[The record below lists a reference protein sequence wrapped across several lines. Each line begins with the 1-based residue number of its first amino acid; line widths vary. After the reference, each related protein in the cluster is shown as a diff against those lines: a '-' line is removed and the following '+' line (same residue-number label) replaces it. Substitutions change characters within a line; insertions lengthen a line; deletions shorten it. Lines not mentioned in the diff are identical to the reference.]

1 MYLKVNFLIKIGII
15 IDKYHLKKKSSKL
28 IEYLSTVAKISLY
41 LEEDYLID
49 YSNFDFNEDIFFVKA
64 KGDLVLNLIK
74 LIEKETDI
82 PVINSSRGI
91 WLAIN
96 RFLNST
102 LLRQSGIRVPNFT
115 LNAKGLLP
123 PFNDYIIKNII
134 DQKNYAFSPQ
144 IQRING
150 YLNISDQRALDEVN
164 GEKAKYTY
172 LYYQEYIKSKW
183 EYKVYCIGDDLFYY
197 KQLPILVNPDKMK
210 TRRKIDKIPEL
221 KEITL
226 KALKTTGL
234 KISSLDFLKSKEG
247 EFFLTDINSSPN
259 FNYIKNGPK
268 IIGDYLI
275 KQAKN

>member
-1 MYLKVNFLIKIGII
+1 MIKIGII
-15 IDKYHLKKKSSKL
+15 IDKYHLQKKSLKL
-28 IEYLSTVAKISLY
+28 IEYLSTIVKISLY

-64 KGDLVLNLIK
+64 KSDLILNLVK
-74 LIEKETDI
+74 LIEIETDI

-102 LLRQSGIRVPNFT
+102 LLRQSGIRVPNFS
-115 LNAKGLLP
+115 LNAKGFLP

-144 IQRING
+144 IQRNNG
-150 YLNISDQRALDEVN
+150 YLNVADQRALDEIN

-172 LYYQEYIKSKW
+172 LYYQEFIKSKW
-183 EYKVYCIGDDLFYY
+183 EYKVYCFGDDLFYY
-197 KQLPILVNPDKMK
+197 KQLPLLVDPDKMK
-210 TRRKIDKIPEL
+210 SRTKIKEIPEL
-221 KEITL
+221 TEVVYAATEAI
-226 KALKTTGL
+226 GL
-234 KISSLDFLKSKEG
+234 KISSMDFLKSKDG
-247 EFFLTDINSSPN
+247 NYFLTDINASPN
-259 FNYIKNGPK
+259 FNYIKDGPK

-275 KQAKN
+275 KQAKI

>member
-1 MYLKVNFLIKIGII
+1 LIKIGII
-15 IDKYHLKKKSSKL
+15 IDKYHLQKKALKL
-28 IEYLSTVAKISLY
+28 IDYLSTVAKISLY

-49 YSNFDFNEDIFFVKA
+49 YSKFDFNEDIFFVKA
-64 KGDLVLNLIK
+64 KGDLILNLIK
-74 LIEKETDI
+74 LIERETDI

-115 LNAKGLLP
+115 LNAKGLIP

-134 DQKNYAFSPQ
+134 DQKNYAFSPK
-144 IQRING
+144 IQRMNG
-150 YLNISDQRALDEVN
+150 YLTISDQRALDEVN

-172 LYYQEYIKSKW
+172 LYYQEFIKSKW

-197 KQLPILVNPDKMK
+197 KQIPILIDPDKMK
-210 TRRKIDKIPEL
+210 SRRKIKEIPEL
-221 KEITL
+221 REMAF
-226 KALKTTGL
+226 KAIKAVGL
-234 KISSLDFLKSKEG
+234 KIASMDFLQSESG
-247 EFFLTDINSSPN
+247 DFYLTDINSSPN

>member
-1 MYLKVNFLIKIGII
+1 LIKIGII
-15 IDKYHLKKKSSKL
+15 IDKYHLQKKSLKL

-41 LEEDYLID
+41 IEEDYLID
-49 YSNFDFNEDIFFVKA
+49 YSNFDFTENIFFVKA
-64 KGDLVLNLIK
+64 KSDLILNLIK
-74 LIEKETDI
+74 LIERETDI

-102 LLRQSGIRVPNFT
+102 LLRQAGIRVPNFS
-115 LNAKGLLP
+115 LNAKEILP
-123 PFNDYIIKNII
+123 PFSDYIIKNII
-134 DQKNYAFSPQ
+134 DQKNYAFKGQ
-144 IQRING
+144 IKKFNG
-150 YLNISDQRALDEVN
+150 HLNVADKRALDEVN

-172 LYYQEYIKSKW
+172 LYYQEFIKSKW

-197 KQLPILVNPDKMK
+197 KQLPLLVNPDKMK

-226 KALKTTGL
+226 KALKTIGL

-247 EFFLTDINSSPN
+247 DFFLTDINSSPN

>member
-1 MYLKVNFLIKIGII
+1 LIKIGII
-15 IDKYHLKKKSSKL
+15 IDKYHLEKKALEFIKYMQSK
-28 IEYLSTVAKISLY
+28 AKINLY
-41 LEEDYLID
+41 IEEDYLID

-64 KGDLVLNLIK
+64 KGDLILNLIK
-74 LIEKETDI
+74 LIERETDI

-115 LNAKGLLP
+115 LNAKGILP
-123 PFNDYIIKNII
+123 PFDDYIIKNII

-172 LYYQEYIKSKW
+172 LYYQEFIKSKW

-197 KQLPILVNPDKMK
+197 KQIPILIDPDKMK
-210 TRRKIDKIPEL
+210 SRRKIKEIPEL
-221 KEITL
+221 REMAL

-234 KISSLDFLKSKEG
+234 KISSLDFLKSKES

>member
-1 MYLKVNFLIKIGII
+1 MIKIGII
-15 IDKYHLKKKSSKL
+15 IDKYHLQKKTSQL
-28 IEYLSTVAKISLY
+28 IEYLSTVATISLY

-64 KGDLVLNLIK
+64 KGDLILNLIK
-74 LIEKETDI
+74 LIERETDI

-123 PFNDYIIKNII
+123 PFTDYIIKNII
-134 DQKNYAFSPQ
+134 DQKNYTFSPK

-150 YLNISDQRALDEVN
+150 YLNIADQRALDEVN

-172 LYYQEYIKSKW
+172 LYYQEFIKSKW

-234 KISSLDFLKSKEG
+234 KISSLDFLRSKEG

>member
-1 MYLKVNFLIKIGII
+1 LIKIGII
-15 IDKYHLKKKSSKL
+15 IDKYHLQKKSLNL
-28 IEYLSTVAKISLY
+28 IEYLSTVAKISIY

-49 YSNFDFNEDIFFVKA
+49 YSNFDFNEDIFFVK
-64 KGDLVLNLIK
+64 
-74 LIEKETDI
+74 LIERETDI
-82 PVINSSRGI
+82 PVINSSKGI

-123 PFNDYIIKNII
+123 PFNDYIIKNIM
-134 DQKNYAFSPQ
+134 DQKNYAFKAQ
-144 IQRING
+144 IKKFNG
-150 YLNISDQRALDEVN
+150 HLKVADKRALDEVN

-172 LYYQEYIKSKW
+172 LYYQEFIKSKW

-197 KQLPILVNPDKMK
+197 KQLPLLVSPDKMK
-210 TRRKIDKIPEL
+210 TRQKIDKIPEL

-226 KALKTTGL
+226 RALKTTGL

>member
-1 MYLKVNFLIKIGII
+1 MIKIGII
-15 IDKYHLKKKSSKL
+15 IDKYHLQKKALKL
-28 IEYLSTVAKISLY
+28 IDYLSTVAKISLY

-64 KGDLVLNLIK
+64 KSDLILNLVK

-115 LNAKGLLP
+115 LNAKGILP
-123 PFNDYIIKNII
+123 PFNDYIIKNIM
-134 DQKNYAFSPQ
+134 DQKNYAFKAQ
-144 IQRING
+144 IKKFNG
-150 YLNISDQRALDEVN
+150 HLKVADKRALDEVN

-172 LYYQEYIKSKW
+172 LYYQEFVKSKW

-197 KQLPILVNPDKMK
+197 KQLPLLVNPDKMK
-210 TRRKIDKIPEL
+210 TRQKIDKIPEL

-226 KALKTTGL
+226 RALKTTGL

>member
-1 MYLKVNFLIKIGII
+1 MQ
-15 IDKYHLKKKSSKL
+15 KKALKL
-28 IEYLSTVAKISLY
+28 IEYLSTVTKISLY

-64 KGDLVLNLIK
+64 KGDLILNLIK
-74 LIEKETDI
+74 LIERETDI

-102 LLRQSGIRVPNFT
+102 LLRQSGVRVPNFT
-115 LNAKGLLP
+115 LNAKGFLP

-144 IQRING
+144 IQRINE
-150 YLNISDQRALDEVN
+150 YLNIADQRALDEVN

-172 LYYQEYIKSKW
+172 LYYQEFIKSKW

-197 KQLPILVNPDKMK
+197 KQLPLLVNPDKMK

>member
-1 MYLKVNFLIKIGII
+1 MVKLLTNIGLIT
-15 IDKYHLKKKSSKL
+15 DRYHLEKK
-28 IEYLSTVAKISLY
+28 LSELLRYFKTTIKVSIY
-41 LEEDYLID
+41 LEEDYLLD
-49 YSNFDFNEDIFFVKA
+49 YSNFDFKEDIFFVKA
-64 KGDLVLNLIK
+64 KGDLVLNLVK
-74 LIEKETDI
+74 LIERETNI
-82 PVINSSRGI
+82 PVINSSKGI
-91 WLAIN
+91 WLACN

-134 DQKNYAFSPQ
+134 DQKNYAFSPK

-150 YLNISDQRALDEVN
+150 YLNVTDQRALDEVN
-164 GEKAKYTY
+164 GEKAKYSY
-172 LYYQEYIKSKW
+172 LYYQEFIKSKW
-183 EYKVYCIGDDLFYY
+183 EYKVYCLGDDLFYY
-197 KQLPILVNPDKMK
+197 KQIPILIDPDKMK
-210 TRRKIDKIPEL
+210 SRRKIKEIPEL
-221 KEITL
+221 REMAL

-234 KISSLDFLKSKEG
+234 KISSMDFLKSKDG
-247 EFFLTDINSSPN
+247 NYFMTDINSSPN

>member
-1 MYLKVNFLIKIGII
+1 MIKIGII
-15 IDKYHLKKKSSKL
+15 IDKYHLQKKTSKL

-64 KGDLVLNLIK
+64 KSDLILNLIK
-74 LIEKETDI
+74 LIERETDI

-115 LNAKGLLP
+115 LNAKGILP
-123 PFNDYIIKNII
+123 PFNDYIIKNIM

-172 LYYQEYIKSKW
+172 LYYQEFIKSKW

-210 TRRKIDKIPEL
+210 TRRKIDKISEL
-221 KEITL
+221 EEITL

-234 KISSLDFLKSKEG
+234 KISSLDFLRSKEG
-247 EFFLTDINSSPN
+247 EFFLTDVNSSPN

-275 KQAKN
+275 RQAKN

>member
-1 MYLKVNFLIKIGII
+1 MQ
-15 IDKYHLKKKSSKL
+15 KKTSKL

-41 LEEDYLID
+41 LEEDYLVD

-64 KGDLVLNLIK
+64 KGDLILNLIK
-74 LIEKETDI
+74 LIERETDI

-102 LLRQSGIRVPNFT
+102 LLRKSGIRVPNFT
-115 LNAKGLLP
+115 LNAKGILP
-123 PFNDYIIKNII
+123 PFNDYIIKNIM
-134 DQKNYAFSPQ
+134 DQKNYAFKAQ
-144 IQRING
+144 INKFNG
-150 YLNISDQRALDEVN
+150 HLNVTDERALKEVN
-164 GEKAKYTY
+164 GERAKYTY
-172 LYYQEYIKSKW
+172 LYYQEFIKSKW
-183 EYKVYCIGDDLFYY
+183 EYKVYRIGDDLFYY

-210 TRRKIDKIPEL
+210 TRRKINKIREL

-226 KALKTTGL
+226 KASKTIGL

-259 FNYIKNGPK
+259 FNYIKNGSQ

>member
-1 MYLKVNFLIKIGII
+1 LIKIGII
-15 IDKYHLKKKSSKL
+15 IDKYHLQKKALKL
-28 IEYLSTVAKISLY
+28 IDYLTSVAKISLY

-64 KGDLVLNLIK
+64 KSDLILNLVK

-82 PVINSSRGI
+82 LVINSSRGI

-96 RFLNST
+96 RLLNST

-115 LNAKGLLP
+115 LNAKGILP
-123 PFNDYIIKNII
+123 PFNDYIIKNIM
-134 DQKNYAFSPQ
+134 DQKNYTFSPQ

-172 LYYQEYIKSKW
+172 LYYQEFIKSKW
-183 EYKVYCIGDDLFYY
+183 EYKLYCIGDDLFYY
-197 KQLPILVNPDKMK
+197 KQLPLLVNPDKMK
-210 TRRKIDKIPEL
+210 TRTKIKRIPEL
-221 KEITL
+221 TEMAYAATEAI
-226 KALKTTGL
+226 GL
-234 KISSLDFLKSKEG
+234 KISSMDFLKSKDG
-247 EFFLTDINSSPN
+247 NYFLTDINSSPN

>member
-1 MYLKVNFLIKIGII
+1 LVKLLTNIGLIT
-15 IDKYHLKKKSSKL
+15 DRYHLEKK
-28 IEYLSTVAKISLY
+28 LSELLRYFKTTIKVSIY
-41 LEEDYLID
+41 LEEDYLLD
-49 YSNFDFNEDIFFVKA
+49 YSNFDFKEDIFFVKA
-64 KGDLVLNLIK
+64 KGDLVLNLVK
-74 LIEKETDI
+74 LIERETNI
-82 PVINSSRGI
+82 PVINSSKGI
-91 WLAIN
+91 WLACN

-134 DQKNYAFSPQ
+134 DQKNYAFSPK

-150 YLNISDQRALDEVN
+150 YLNVTDQRALDEVN
-164 GEKAKYTY
+164 GEKAKYSY
-172 LYYQEYIKSKW
+172 LYYQEFIKSKW
-183 EYKVYCIGDDLFYY
+183 EYKVYCLGDDLFYY
-197 KQLPILVNPDKMK
+197 KQIPILIDPDKMK
-210 TRRKIDKIPEL
+210 SRRKIKEIPEL
-221 KEITL
+221 REMAL

-234 KISSLDFLKSKEG
+234 KISSMDFLKSKDG
-247 EFFLTDINSSPN
+247 NYFMTDINSSPN